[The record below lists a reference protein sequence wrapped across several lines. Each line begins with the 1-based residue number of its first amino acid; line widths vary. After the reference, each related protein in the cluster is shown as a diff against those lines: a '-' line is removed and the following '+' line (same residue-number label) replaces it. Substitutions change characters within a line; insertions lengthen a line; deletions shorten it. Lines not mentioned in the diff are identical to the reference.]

1 MAGSAQSRAAWQ
13 SALRAWVTSSIG
25 DLPILVLFRR
35 QGYVCECSSRG
46 SVSVLRLI
54 PMGVF
59 GGATFPNI
67 GRAFDLACKELNDAG
82 QPDVVHEVSDQKNH
96 HGRPQR

>member
-1 MAGSAQSRAAWQ
+1 MA
-13 SALRAWVTSSIG
+13 
-25 DLPILVLFRR
+25 VL
-35 QGYVCECSSRG
+35 
-46 SVSVLRLI
+46 SVLRLI

-82 QPDVVHEVSDQKNH
+82 QARRGERYVKRLRDAGLTGLRKPSHRIVGAGGPDSGATSTNRV
-96 HGRPQR
+96 

>member
-1 MAGSAQSRAAWQ
+1 MA
-13 SALRAWVTSSIG
+13 
-25 DLPILVLFRR
+25 VL
-35 QGYVCECSSRG
+35 
-46 SVSVLRLI
+46 SVLRLI

-82 QPDVVHEVSDQKNH
+82 QPDVVHEVNDQKNH
-96 HGRPQR
+96 HGRSQR

>member
-1 MAGSAQSRAAWQ
+1 MA
-13 SALRAWVTSSIG
+13 
-25 DLPILVLFRR
+25 VL
-35 QGYVCECSSRG
+35 
-46 SVSVLRLI
+46 SVLRLI

-82 QPDVVHEVSDQKNH
+82 QPDVVHEVSDQKNLTAARRGERDVKRLRDAGLTGLRKPSH
-96 HGRPQR
+96 RIVGAGGPDSGATSTNRV

>member
-1 MAGSAQSRAAWQ
+1 MA
-13 SALRAWVTSSIG
+13 
-25 DLPILVLFRR
+25 VL
-35 QGYVCECSSRG
+35 
-46 SVSVLRLI
+46 SVLRLI

-67 GRAFDLACKELNDAG
+67 GRAFDLACKGLNDAG

-96 HGRPQR
+96 YGRPQR